1 MESQEHK
8 CARWIVSFR
17 YLRVIALILL
27 ACRYAP
33 FASAQDICGTVFDV
47 GDKVT
52 ATPHHLYVTSTA
64 PPNGGTRTSEAIFVD
79 GAIYSQTGGKWRKSA
94 TTVQQTQK
102 QEQENRKNV
111 KNASCRHVRDEIPN
125 GEPAGV
131 FSAHLETDYTKS
143 DSLIWISKNKGL
155 VLRQED
161 DLDIGGDKSHVS
173 VRYEYSNV
181 SAPNVSP

>member
-1 MESQEHK
+1 MQATKSRQH
-8 CARWIVSFR
+8 
-17 YLRVIALILL
+17 LIT
-27 ACRYAP
+27 
-33 FASAQDICGTVFDV
+33 SM
-47 GDKVT
+47 
-52 ATPHHLYVTSTA
+52 TSTA

-79 GAIYSQTGGKWRKSA
+79 GAHPRPSWRQVAKEP

-111 KNASCRHVRDEIPN
+111 KNASCRHVRDEIVN

-131 FSAHLETDYTKS
+131 FSAHAETDYTNS

-155 VLRQED
+155 VLRQEE
-161 DLDIGGDKSHVS
+161 DLDTRGDKSHVS
-173 VRYEYSNV
+173 ARYEYSNV